1 MEYLKFMKAVL
12 RLTENW
18 KKPRDDKISVNT
30 SLMDLSNV
38 FDSIPHDLL
47 VGKLHPY
54 GLSEDAVTFV
64 HSYLK
69 HSKQDV
75 KTNDTESVFQIFLS
89 GLPQGSILSPM
100 LFNIL
105 IDDFVFFIKDV

>member
-1 MEYLKFMKAVL
+1 MEYLKSMKAVL

-18 KKPRDDKISVNT
+18 KKSRGDKISVNT
-30 SLMDLSNV
+30 SLMDLSKA

-47 VGKLHPY
+47 VGKLHAY

-69 HSKQDV
+69 RSKQGV

-89 GLPQGSILSPM
+89 DLPKGSILSPN

>member
-1 MEYLKFMKAVL
+1 MKAVL